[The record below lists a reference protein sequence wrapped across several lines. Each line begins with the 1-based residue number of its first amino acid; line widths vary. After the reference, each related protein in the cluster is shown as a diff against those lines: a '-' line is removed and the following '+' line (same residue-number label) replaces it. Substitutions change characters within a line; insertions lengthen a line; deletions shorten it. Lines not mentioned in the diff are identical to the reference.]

1 MKALYADWDCFGEQ
15 DILKAFAGEGIG
27 MVSFAFDK
35 SFPHENPAL
44 EKTLAGLV
52 EEHAPAFL
60 FSFNYFPV
68 LSAFC
73 KKADLPYLAWVYD
86 SPYVLCYSSTL
97 INPCN
102 RVFLFDRPEYEFFHS
117 RGIPTVFYLPLAADP
132 ERLAGA
138 GNPDVQN
145 ADAPRLPDRQASSLE
160 LPAPHAG
167 MTVQQHE
174 PTASQD
180 APSASRHETAVSQ
193 QLPASG
199 PTARHLNRQ
208 ASYAVSFVG
217 SLYTESHNFYDRMTS
232 LSERARGYLEGL
244 MEAQL
249 HLFGANLIAETL
261 PEWVIEEMK
270 KDLPMEPNPDGVE
283 TLNYLF
289 GEYVVNRKLTS
300 IERKRTLEHI
310 ADTLIVDHTIPA
322 LDLFTPDAS
331 YAHPGIRNHGTVNY
345 LTEMPSVFSSSKINL
360 NITLRSIHS
369 GIPLRC
375 FDIIGSGGFLI
386 SNVQTDFPDCFTPGE
401 DLVLYDDI
409 RQLPELVR
417 YYLSHEKER
426 EEIAAHGLDT
436 LKGNHTWAHRVKK
449 MLETL

>member
-1 MKALYADWDCFGEQ
+1 MKMTALYADWDCFGGQ

-35 SFPHENPAL
+35 SSPHENPAL
-44 EKTLAGLV
+44 EKTLADLV

-68 LSAFC
+68 LSSFC
-73 KKADLPYLAWVYD
+73 KRAKLPYLAWVYD

-97 INPCN
+97 INSCN
-102 RVFLFDRPEYEFFHS
+102 RVFLFDRWEYDYFHS

-138 GNPDVQN
+138 GDPDVQN
-145 ADAPRLPDRQASSLE
+145 AGAPRLPA
-160 LPAPHAG
+160 
-167 MTVQQHE
+167 
-174 PTASQD
+174 
-180 APSASRHETAVSQ
+180 
-193 QLPASG
+193 
-199 PTARHLNRQ
+199 RQ

-261 PEWVIEEMK
+261 PDWVMEEMK
-270 KDLPMEPNPDGVE
+270 KDLPMAPNPDGVE
-283 TLNYLF
+283 TMNYLF
-289 GEYVVNRKLTS
+289 GEYVINRKLTS

-310 ADTLIVDHTIPA
+310 ADSLVSDHTISG
-322 LDLFTPDAS
+322 LDLFTPDAAYS
-331 YAHPGIRNHGTVNY
+331 HPGIRNRGTVNY

-386 SNVQTDFPDCFTPGE
+386 SNVQADFPDCFTPGE

-409 RQLPELVR
+409 RQLPEIVR

-426 EEIAAHGLDT
+426 EEIAACGLNT
-436 LKGNHTWAHRVKK
+436 LKNNHTWAHRVRT
-449 MLETL
+449 MLDTLN